1 MHLKN
6 WSQVDKS
13 FKYEKNNRLS
23 FYKTYGKMSLLTQVR
38 ENIEGTKFVKF
49 KNEKNYFSLSY

>member
-1 MHLKN
+1 MKK
-6 WSQVDKS
+6 QQ
-13 FKYEKNNRLS
+13 LS

-38 ENIEGTKFVKF
+38 ENIKGTKFVKF